1 MHIKEMKLANFKG
14 FSAGLPPLEFNIPNG
29 ELGSGLNIFVGENNT
44 GKSTLLEA
52 IDFLRNGTK
61 KPVDVIKNKSNAADA
76 VVEILFQGDI
86 DSVIDGFSQPNK
98 VAVFKR
104 YVFGEN
110 RENIRFSRDTADV
123 RAIKLWSNPDGGYR
137 NETGIDGPAK
147 KLFEA
152 NFVWADTNPNDEAS
166 FGATTICGNLLKE
179 IAIGFIE
186 TDDYRA
192 FSKSFHYTFNSEDSG
207 LKQVLKDIE
216 EKTQD
221 IFRDQ
226 FGDAGISFRFDELK
240 VESFFKNT
248 IIDIDDGVNTS
259 MDEKGSGMQ
268 RSVALALLQVYAEE
282 LTKHPDGNDI
292 KKPFFLFI
300 DEPEICLH
308 PKAQEKLLEAILE
321 ISKTK
326 QVFLT
331 THSPYFISTNNLHRV
346 GLFIFKKAD
355 NQHSI
360 EAITGNNRLLP
371 WSPTWGEINF
381 KAYELPTI
389 EFHNELYGRLQ
400 EISTQW
406 KVLGF
411 DAWLEAQGSQKSREW
426 IMEKNGVPGNP
437 SNVTLPTFIRNKV
450 HHPENVT
457 MQAFEYSKDEL
468 SQSIQEM
475 IVLIEVNNHSVLED
489 GL

>member
-14 FSAGLPPLEFNIPNG
+14 FSAGLPPLQFNIPNG

-61 KPVDVIKNKSNAADA
+61 KPVEVIKNKNNGAEA
-76 VVEILFQGDI
+76 VVEILFQGDV

-104 YVFGEN
+104 YVFGEA
-110 RENIRFSRDTADV
+110 RENIRFSRDTADIK
-123 RAIKLWSNPDGGYR
+123 AIKLWSNADGIYQ

-152 NFVWADTNPNDEAS
+152 NFVWADTNPNDEVS

-179 IAIGFIE
+179 IASGFTE
-186 TDDYRA
+186 TDDYRI
-192 FSKSFHYTFNSEDSG
+192 FSESFHQTFNSEDSG
-207 LKQVLKDIE
+207 LRQVLRGIE
-216 EKTQD
+216 EKTQE
-221 IFRDQ
+221 IFREQ

-240 VESFFKNT
+240 IESFFKNT
-248 IIDIDDGVNTS
+248 VIDIDDGVNTS

-308 PKAQEKLLEAILE
+308 PKAQERLLDAILE
-321 ISKTK
+321 ISRTK

-331 THSPYFISTNNLHRV
+331 THSPYFISTNHLHRV
-346 GLFIFKKAD
+346 GLFIFKKAN

-360 EAITGNNRLLP
+360 EVIGGNNRLLP

-381 KAYELPTI
+381 KAYQLPTI

-400 EISTQW
+400 EISTQTQII
-406 KVLGF
+406 GF
-411 DAWLEAQGSQKSREW
+411 DGWLEAQGFPKIKQW
-426 IMEKNGVPGNP
+426 IKEANGVAGN
-437 SNVTLPTFIRNKV
+437 SVDVTLQTFIRNKI
-450 HHPENVT
+450 HHPENST
-457 MQAFEYSKDEL
+457 MQTLEYSRDEL

-475 IVLIEVNNHSVLED
+475 IGLIEANNQTAVED